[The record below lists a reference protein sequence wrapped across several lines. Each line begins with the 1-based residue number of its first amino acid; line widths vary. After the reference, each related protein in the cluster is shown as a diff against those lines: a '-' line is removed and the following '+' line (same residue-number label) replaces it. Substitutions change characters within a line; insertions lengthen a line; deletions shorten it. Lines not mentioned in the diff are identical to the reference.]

1 MSKSQLPTPTRELE
15 QDQAAGVR
23 FTNAMRSSVRKPA
36 FWGVVGI
43 ILLLGVNL
51 LKDPTYM
58 NVTVGANGN
67 LVGNPMDL
75 LKMATP
81 IMLVAVGM
89 SLVIATRGIDLS
101 VGSIMVVSG
110 ATSMELLKSAESG
123 STAATLQAIGLAM
136 AIGLVLGLINGV
148 LVAYV
153 GLQPFITTLI
163 MMLSGRGLAK
173 VITGGQNT
181 SATNDGFRWLFNG
194 TVFGFP
200 VVFLLGLAVITIVA
214 LVVRRTAL
222 GLMIESTGINP
233 EASRMAGIKPR
244 GLLITVYMLSAGLS
258 AFAGMLTTSSSMNV
272 NITQTGYL
280 MEMDAILAVVI
291 GGTSLA
297 GGKFSMG
304 GAVVGAILIATLTN
318 TVVFQGV
325 PSSAAPAFK
334 ATIIIILCLLQS
346 ERVRNS
352 LKRRKRPK
360 VESAAKASVPA

>member
-1 MSKSQLPTPTRELE
+1 MSTPQLPTPTRELA
-15 QDQAAGVR
+15 QKQAAGIR
-23 FTNAMRSSVRKPA
+23 FTNAMRSTVRKPA

-43 ILLLGVNL
+43 ILLLTFNL
-51 LKDPTYM
+51 LKDPTYL
-58 NVTVGANGN
+58 NITTGANGN
-67 LVGNPMDL
+67 LVGNVMDL
-75 LKMATP
+75 IKTATP

-101 VGSIMVVSG
+101 VGSVMVVAG
-110 ATSMELLKSAESG
+110 ATSMEFLKTADSG
-123 STAATLQAIGLAM
+123 SIAATLQAVGLAM
-136 AIGLVLGLINGV
+136 ALGLVLGLINGV

-173 VITGGQNT
+173 VITAGQNT
-181 SATNDGFRWLFNG
+181 SASNDGFRWLYNG

-200 VVFLLGLAVITIVA
+200 VVFLLGLTVIVIVA
-214 LVVRRTAL
+214 IVVRKTAL

-244 GLLITVYMLSAGLS
+244 GLLITVYMLCAALS
-258 AFAGMLTTSSSMNV
+258 AFAGILATSSSMNV
-272 NITQTGYL
+272 NISQTGYL

-304 GAVVGAILIATLTN
+304 GAVVGALLIATLTN
-318 TVVFQGV
+318 TVIFQGV
-325 PSSAAPAFK
+325 PASAAPAFK

-352 LKRRKRPK
+352 LTRRKRPR
-360 VESAAKASVPA
+360 VESATKVSVPA